1 MDRVD
6 IDTVEDAAPDLALTL
21 AIQIDEG
28 DAKAAEKALG
38 AASTAETV
46 HALLHLKGGHQEKL
60 LELIAADNAAHI
72 VEHLPEEQAADIVER
87 LDAEKAADIFD
98 ELDAADTA
106 DIVQELDAADA
117 EDILAR
123 MDPDEAED
131 VRALASYE
139 PDTAGGLMSKEIFA
153 FARTDTVR
161 DVLHQFLHA
170 DSNFERFRGQHPYVT
185 DSRGR
190 LSGVVSLR
198 TLLTSKRGS
207 QLSDVMSNA
216 RSVSPE
222 TPMSELEDIFD
233 DNPFLGIP
241 VVSSGRKLLGV
252 VSRTALA
259 DASLARSEKDA
270 LKTQGVISDEL
281 RSMATWPR
289 ARRRLS
295 WLSVNIGLNILA
307 ASVIALYEETLAAVI
322 ALAVFLPIV
331 SDMSGCSGNQAVAV
345 SLRELA
351 LGTCRPTETL
361 RVWLK
366 EVSVGLINGAA
377 LGLLLGMAA
386 WAWKGNMWIGIVVGL
401 ALCLNT
407 LVAVSIGGAIPLLLK
422 RRSIDPAVAS
432 GPMLTTITDMC
443 GFFLVLS
450 LATAMLP
457 LLRPA

>member
-1 MDRVD
+1 MDDSGIR
-6 IDTVEDAAPDLALTL
+6 TREQALSDLETELTT
-21 AIQIDEG
+21 QIDLGNVEAVEKSLATVSTP
-28 DAKAAEKALG
+28 DA
-38 AASTAETV
+38 V
-46 HALLHLKGGHQEKL
+46 RALLHLKGGQQEKL
-60 LELIAADNAAHI
+60 LELIAPGDAASI
-72 VEHLPEEQAADIVER
+72 VERLPEEQAADIVER
-87 LDAEKAADIFD
+87 LDVQKAAGILH

-106 DIVQELDAADA
+106 DIVQELNAADA
-117 EDILAR
+117 EDILAQ
-123 MDPDEAED
+123 MDPEEAED
-131 VRALASYE
+131 VRALAQYAA
-139 PDTAGGLMSKEIFA
+139 DTAGGLMSKEVFV
-153 FARTDTVR
+153 FSRTQTVR
-161 DVLHQFLHA
+161 DVLHQFLQG

-252 VSRTALA
+252 VSRAALA

-361 RVWLK
+361 RVWFK
-366 EVSVGLINGAA
+366 EISVGLINGAA
-377 LGLLLGMAA
+377 LGLLLGVAA
-386 WAWKGNMWIGIVVGL
+386 WAWKGNIWIGVVVGL
-401 ALCLNT
+401 ALGLNT
-407 LVAVSIGGAIPLLLK
+407 LVAVSIGGVIPLLLK

-457 LLRPA
+457 LLKM